1 MRLGD
6 LLNVTGLLEQTF
18 FLVRVPCDLSA
29 SGIVMSSIET
39 VKIIV
44 DAEKA
49 ASTMLNEAQNKASE
63 VLKQVDALID
73 AERQNRLSLARKEA
87 ASILQRAEAEAK
99 SEAVRYGE
107 ESKQRIKLELEKAS
121 ANKAAAIKSLFEII
135 MG

>member
-1 MRLGD
+1 
-6 LLNVTGLLEQTF
+6 
-18 FLVRVPCDLSA
+18 
-29 SGIVMSSIET
+29 MSSIET